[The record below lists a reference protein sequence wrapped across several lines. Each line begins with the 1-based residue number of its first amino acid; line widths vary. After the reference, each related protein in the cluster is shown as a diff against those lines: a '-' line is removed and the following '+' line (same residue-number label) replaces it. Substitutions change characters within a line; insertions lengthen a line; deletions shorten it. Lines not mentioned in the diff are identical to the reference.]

1 MAVTP
6 YQIASLEKN
15 ASGFTRRQAVQKLS
29 ATESCIDPTIHPNLD
44 SLGKRIML
52 APMSCRKPS
61 DFLALC

>member
-15 ASGFTRRQAVQKLS
+15 ASGSTRRQAVQKLS
-29 ATESCIDPTIHPNLD
+29 ATESCRDPIIHPNLD

-52 APMSCRKPS
+52 ALMGCRKPS